1 MTLVASMLIS
11 PLMGPILAG
20 VFGAVI
26 GDKKLRNQ
34 GVVNELVSLGICIVT
49 GFVLGLLVC
58 PWIEVLYTALIE
70 VLYTALIEVLY
81 TTLYTDHCT
90 VHCALY
96 TLHFTLY
103 SLQVLSA
110 HVLIQLSFYFL

>member
-70 VLYTALIEVLY
+70 VLYT
-81 TTLYTDHCT
+81 TLYTDHCT